1 MKKIVVLVVLFILPL
16 VAYLFFASGVNNFGR
31 LPVLKEKVGQLQML
45 SDETDL
51 ELDGKITIL
60 SYMGTDLATKR
71 GFLFNYNQKIYKR
84 FADFNDYQ
92 TVVVLDSTQK
102 TEADDLIRE
111 LAAITDTSAWKFV
124 FSTESQIQEHFATL
138 DVPFKLNEN
147 SATNQLFIIDKERNL
162 RGRIDD
168 EDQGLKY
175 GYDCSKVADLNNK
188 MEDDVKIILAEY
200 RLALKKN
207 NAE

>member
-31 LPVLKEKVGQLQML
+31 LAVLKEKVGELQIL
-45 SDETDL
+45 SEETDL
-51 ELDGKITIL
+51 SLDGKITIL
-60 SYMGTDLATKR
+60 SYMGTDLAAKR

-92 TVVVLDSTQK
+92 TVVVLDNTQK
-102 TEADDLIRE
+102 TEADDLIQE
-111 LAAITDTSAWKFV
+111 LGAITDVSAWKFIFSNENQIKEH
-124 FSTESQIQEHFATL
+124 FSTLE
-138 DVPFKLNEN
+138 VPFNLNEN
-147 SATNQLFIIDKERNL
+147 LATNQLFIIDKERNL

-207 NAE
+207 NAK

>member
-60 SYMGTDLATKR
+60 SYMGADLASKR

-111 LAAITDTSAWKFV
+111 LGAITDTSAWKFV

>member
-31 LPVLKEKVGQLQML
+31 LSVLKEKVGELQIL
-45 SDETDL
+45 SEGTDL
-51 ELDGKITIL
+51 SLDGKITIL
-60 SYMGTDLATKR
+60 SYMGTDLAAKR

-92 TVVVLDSTQK
+92 TIVVLDSTQK
-102 TEADDLIRE
+102 TEADDLIQE
-111 LAAITDTSAWKFV
+111 LGAITDTSAWKFI
-124 FSTESQIQEHFATL
+124 FSNDNQIKEHFSTL
-138 DVPFKLNEN
+138 DVPFNLNEN
-147 SATNQLFIIDKERNL
+147 LATNQLFIIDKERNL

-207 NAE
+207 NAK

>member
-1 MKKIVVLVVLFILPL
+1 MVS
-16 VAYLFFASGVNNFGR
+16 YS
-31 LPVLKEKVGQLQML
+31 
-45 SDETDL
+45 
-51 ELDGKITIL
+51 ITI
-60 SYMGTDLATKR
+60 K
-71 GFLFNYNQKIYKR
+71 KIYKR

>member
-31 LPVLKEKVGQLQML
+31 LSVLKEKVGELQIL
-45 SDETDL
+45 SEETDL
-51 ELDGKITIL
+51 SLDGKITIL
-60 SYMGTDLATKR
+60 SYMGTDLAAKR

-92 TVVVLDSTQK
+92 TIVVLDSTQK
-102 TEADDLIRE
+102 TEADDLIQE
-111 LAAITDTSAWKFV
+111 LGAITDTSAWKFI
-124 FSTESQIQEHFATL
+124 FSNDNQIKEHFSTL
-138 DVPFKLNEN
+138 DVPFNLNEN
-147 SATNQLFIIDKERNL
+147 LATNQLFIIDKERNL

-207 NAE
+207 NAK